1 MGFFDDL
8 TKNAKS
14 FAEKAVKKT
23 GEVAESA
30 KLTISLKSEE
40 SKLENLFAALGKLC
54 YEKAEDGLIA
64 AQILEIDEQK
74 TVIAQIKAEIAAN
87 SGKVFCQSCGKEI
100 DADTAFCPHCGAK
113 QEQKKNVTTAA
124 AEEPAPAAAEAP
136 KPAEPKPADPAPAKP
151 ESKPMTTAEFV
162 EFFKATMVKYGFA
175 K

>member
-8 TKNAKS
+8 SKNAKS

-40 SKLENLFAALGKLC
+40 SKLEGLFSALGKLC
-54 YEKAEDGLIA
+54 YDKADDGLIA

-87 SGKVFCQSCGKEI
+87 SGKSYCAGCGKEI
-100 DADTAFCPHCGAK
+100 SSDSAFCPHCGAK
-113 QEQKKNVTTAA
+113 QEQKKNITKS
-124 AEEPAPAAAEAP
+124 EPAPAKTAESVKPTAA
-136 KPAEPKPADPAPAKP
+136 KAEPVEAKP
-151 ESKPMTTAEFV
+151 ESKPLTAAEFI